1 MPLKDNVPSLRP
13 PLATIAL
20 IVASVVLWAV
30 DWSPGLTEI
39 WWPLAALASLFVG
52 GGFVELVVNM
62 LFLWLFA
69 KTLEDTL
76 GRPRFLAL
84 FALGGIAAAGGQA
97 LADPDLAA
105 PTVGVAGSIAALIG
119 AYALLHPRAGILC
132 WVLIPFFVT
141 FVEIPAL
148 IVAAIWLVAQALPLL
163 GQPPF
168 AALADGVVFGLLV
181 ARPLTHGRAPIVDRS
196 QPGY

>member
-1 MPLKDNVPSLRP
+1 MPLKDNVPSLRA

-20 IVASVVLWAV
+20 IFASVVLWV
-30 DWSPGLTEI
+30 LDWSPDLSGI

-52 GGFVELVVNM
+52 GGLAELAVNM

-69 KTLEDTL
+69 KALEDTL

-84 FALGGIAAAGGQA
+84 FAFGGIAAAAGQA

-105 PTVGVAGSIAALIG
+105 PTVGVAGSIAALVG
-119 AYALLHPRAGILC
+119 AYALLYPRADILC

-148 IVAAIWLVAQALPLL
+148 ILAAAWLAAQALPFM
-163 GQPPF
+163 GQPPLLGL
-168 AALADGVVFGLLV
+168 AAGLAFGLAA
-181 ARPLTHGRAPIVDRS
+181 ARPLAHGRTLITDRS

>member
-13 PLATIAL
+13 PLATITL
-20 IVASVVLWAV
+20 IVASVALWAV
-30 DWSPGLTEI
+30 DWSPDLTEI

-52 GGFVELVVNM
+52 GGFVELVVDM

-141 FVEIPAL
+141 FVEI
-148 IVAAIWLVAQALPLL
+148 
-163 GQPPF
+163 
-168 AALADGVVFGLLV
+168 AALAAGVVFGLLV